1 MEVASLF
8 NAYMPGYMDESYTNV
23 DEYFGMSPAA
33 LAAELCEEIPDLPF
47 PAYFT
52 DIGQIFQ
59 TDAIGPYFVDGGDL
73 DTVLTEATQ
82 KAQEQLEYLRGE

>member
-1 MEVASLF
+1 MEVSTLF
-8 NAYMPGYMDESYTNV
+8 DAYMPAYTDESYTKT

-33 LAAELCEEIPDLPF
+33 LAAQLCEEIPDLPF

-59 TDAIGPYFVDGGDL
+59 SDAVGPVFVDGKDM
-73 DTVLTEATQ
+73 DSVLTEATD
-82 KAQEQLEYLRGE
+82 KAQKQLEFLRNE